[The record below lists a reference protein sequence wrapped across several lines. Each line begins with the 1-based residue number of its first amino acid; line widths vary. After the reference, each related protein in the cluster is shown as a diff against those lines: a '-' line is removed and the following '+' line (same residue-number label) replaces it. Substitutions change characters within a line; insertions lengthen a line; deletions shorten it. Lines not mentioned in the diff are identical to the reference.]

1 METVSEYIP
10 RSTILEYLEE
20 SKPQLEDWRKDNGE
34 GLSLQ
39 EIRYLAADNMYC
51 ELKELLENPRIVVD
65 ASPDVHG
72 HWQELQTVRGYTYEC
87 SICKGHITYDEHG
100 EEVFSDFCPYCSAI
114 LDEEVNEEDT
124 GVKNEYLKLSP
135 KKAESEGI

>member
-1 METVSEYIP
+1 MSKYIDADIIP
-10 RSTILEYLEE
+10 YYPAVGDRFAI
-20 SKPQLEDWRKDNGE
+20 E
-34 GLSLQ
+34 GAMIAYKTQIDKLP
-39 EIRYLAADNMYC
+39 AADVF
-51 ELKELLENPRIVVD
+51 PV
-65 ASPDVHG
+65 VHG
-72 HWQELQTVRGYTYEC
+72 HWQERQTVSGYTYEC

-135 KKAESEGI
+135 KKAESEDINNER